1 MLTQRQ
7 RATVALIGG
16 AVAASVVCVAIK
28 RYISLRELRRELN
41 TIPWD
46 TKEVTWRDYVTGY
59 KLDIKS

>member
-7 RATVALIGG
+7 SATVALIGG
-16 AVAASVVCVAIK
+16 AVAVSVVCAAIK

-41 TIPWD
+41 IIPWD

-59 KLDIKS
+59 KSDIKS

>member
-16 AVAASVVCVAIK
+16 AVAVSVVCAAIK
-28 RYISLRELRRELN
+28 RYIYLRELRRELN
-41 TIPWD
+41 IITWD

-59 KLDIKS
+59 KSDIKS